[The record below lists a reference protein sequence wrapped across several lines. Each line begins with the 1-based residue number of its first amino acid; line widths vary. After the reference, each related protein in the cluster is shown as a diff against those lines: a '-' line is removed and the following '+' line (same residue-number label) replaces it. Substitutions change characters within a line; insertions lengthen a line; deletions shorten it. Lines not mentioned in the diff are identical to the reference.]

1 MIFFIIISILK
12 LCNILPYEMMFL
24 AILIFTKAKL
34 RLCDLFMIAGLKQGY
49 TSNND
54 DEAKEKHYRLIQELA
69 QKFKSKHGS
78 IICRELLNLPAGADS
93 PTPSKRT
100 EQYYQERPCENFIG
114 NAAKII
120 NEKFFL

>member
-1 MIFFIIISILK
+1 MADTSREKRRESRF
-12 LCNILPYEMMFL
+12 
-24 AILIFTKAKL
+24 
-34 RLCDLFMIAGLKQGY
+34 RQGY